1 MQLEHLLEQL
11 TQLKLAGFATELREQ
26 FQRPDINKLHF
37 EERLS
42 MLLEREILHKEDKR
56 LSNLLRQAKLRQKAN
71 IESVTYSAERQ
82 LERTQVMS
90 LASCN
95 YIKHQHNIV
104 ITGPTGCGKS
114 YLACAFGD
122 KACRLGYKVRYLHLP
137 RFIESLSIAHVDGS
151 YLKLMKDLN
160 KFDLL
165 ILDDFGLTSITSN
178 RCHDLFNL
186 IEERHELK
194 STIITSQLPV
204 NKWHEY
210 LGEPTL
216 ADAILD
222 RLLQH
227 VQRIEMAGES
237 MRKAKKV
244 ESA

>member
-11 TQLKLAGFATELREQ
+11 TQLKLVGFATELREQ
-26 FQRPDINKLHF
+26 FQRPDINKLYF

-71 IESVTYSAERQ
+71 IESVTYSAKRQ
-82 LERTQVMS
+82 LERTQIMS

-178 RCHDLFNL
+178 QCHDLFNL

-227 VQRIEMAGES
+227 VQRVEIAGES

-244 ESA
+244 ETA